1 MTTITIDDRAPQA
14 KKFVS
19 YARSLPLA
27 KVKRSKTEDADPE
40 FNLYD
45 SLNRAF
51 AEVRLMMDGK
61 MKKKTAQEF
70 LEEIRREERMQ
81 QEYELSDRNN
91 EGF

>member
-14 KKFVS
+14 KKFVA

-27 KVKRSKTEDADPE
+27 KVKRSKTEDAEPE

-51 AEVRLMMDGK
+51 AEVRLMMDSK
-61 MKKKTAQEF
+61 KRKKT
-70 LEEIRREERMQ
+70 LD
-81 QEYELSDRNN
+81 ELIDELRNSN
-91 EGF
+91 N